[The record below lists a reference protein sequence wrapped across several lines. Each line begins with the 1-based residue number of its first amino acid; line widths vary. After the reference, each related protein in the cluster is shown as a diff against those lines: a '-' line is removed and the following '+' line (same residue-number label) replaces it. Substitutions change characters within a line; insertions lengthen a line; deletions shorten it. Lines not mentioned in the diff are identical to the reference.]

1 MIRCVVFDFDGTLV
15 DSNSIKRQAFF
26 EVAGTYR
33 NGTEMMER
41 VLEGAADRDR
51 YWVFD
56 EFARGL
62 PGEADPA
69 ELAERYTR
77 ICQERI
83 AAAPEILGARACLER
98 LRSEGKHLFLNS
110 ATPAGPLTSLVRL
123 RRLECFFEAI
133 YGAPATKHENL
144 AAIRA
149 RHRYAPEEMLVV
161 GDGESDRV
169 SAEITGC
176 HFVAVESA
184 DNNFTQVPLCCITDM
199 SRLPEM
205 VLATS

>member
-26 EVAGTYR
+26 EVAGTFR
-33 NGTEMMER
+33 NGTEMMKCI
-41 VLEGAADRDR
+41 LEEATDRDR
-51 YWVFD
+51 YWVFQ
-56 EFARGL
+56 EFARGVF
-62 PGEADPA
+62 GEADSA

-83 AAAPEILGARACLER
+83 AAAPEIPGARACLER

-110 ATPAGPLTSLVRL
+110 ATPAGPLASLVRL
-123 RRLECFFEAI
+123 RRLESLFEAI
-133 YGAPATKHENL
+133 YGAPATKQENL

-149 RHRYAPEEMLVV
+149 QHRYAPEEMLVV

-169 SAEITGC
+169 SAAMTGC
-176 HFVAVESA
+176 RFVAVENA
-184 DNNFTQVPLCCITDM
+184 DNNFTQVPPCRIPDM
-199 SRLPEM
+199 SGLPEI
-205 VLATS
+205 VLATT